1 MNACKSLIVFVFS
14 VLLGA
19 TPNAQTR
26 PDLRLVEAA
35 ERRDARAADALL
47 KARADVNAAQPDG
60 ATALHWAAHWDDR
73 ALAER
78 LVRAGARVD
87 AANDLGVTP
96 LALACENGSA
106 AMVEILLGAGAKPN
120 ATLQSGETALMTAAR
135 SGNVAVVKALLGRG
149 ANVAAKELTHG
160 QTALMWAVANGHTAV
175 VRALVEAG
183 ADVHARSDVRPRVV
197 HTGNRFGD
205 RNESR
210 GVATID
216 HGGFTPLLFAARQGD
231 VEIGRIL
238 LGAGAKVNDS
248 AANGASALVVAAHSG
263 HGKFAALLVEH
274 GADVNAAGA
283 GYSALHAAILRGDAE
298 LVGVLLARGA
308 NANAPI
314 EKGTPSR
321 YYSRDW
327 ALNGTSLVG
336 ATPLLQAARYG
347 DVRIMRQLV
356 AAGADAR
363 FAAADGTTIL
373 IAAVAANSGFGTGD
387 RRERYLGPGDIAPT
401 PEENERVTYAAAA
414 AAIELGADV
423 NATTQSGDTA
433 LHTAADQA
441 VDSVA
446 QLLVEKGAN
455 LEATNK
461 RGLTPLGVA
470 LVPRPRNPLQ
480 IDGPDRRQSTAAVL
494 RKLGAK
500 EPDPKLLKPQPMGMP
515 GVGQQPGQGQPG
527 GQPGQGQPGQGQ
539 PGQRPDSAAPPAPPA
554 PSSAT
559 PDRRPPA

>member
-1 MNACKSLIVFVFS
+1 
-14 VLLGA
+14 VLLGLVA
-19 TPNAQTR
+19 NAQTR
-26 PDLRLVEAA
+26 PDLRLVEAV
-35 ERRDARAADALL
+35 ERRDSRAVESLL
-47 KARADVNAAQPDG
+47 KERADVNAAQPDG

-73 ALAER
+73 AIAER
-78 LVRAGARVD
+78 LVRAGARAD

-96 LALACENGSA
+96 LALAAENGSA
-106 AMVEILLGAGAKPN
+106 AMVDILLGAGANPN
-120 ATLQSGETALMTAAR
+120 AKLHSGETALMTAAR
-135 SGNVAVVKALLGRG
+135 SGNVAVVKALVARG
-149 ANVAAKELTHG
+149 ADVGAKELSHG
-160 QTALMWAVANGHTAV
+160 QTALMWAVANGHAAV

-183 ADVHARSDVRPRVV
+183 ADVQARSDVRPRVV

-210 GVATID
+210 GVATLD
-216 HGGFTPLLFAARQGD
+216 LGGFTPLLFAARQGD
-231 VEIGRIL
+231 LETGRIL
-238 LGAGAKVNDS
+238 LGAGAKVNEV
-248 AANGASALVVAAHSG
+248 AANGASPLVVAAHSG

-283 GYSALHAAILRGDAE
+283 GYSALHAAILRADAE

-308 NANAPI
+308 NPNAPI

-327 ALNGTSLVG
+327 ALNGSALVG
-336 ATPLLQAARYG
+336 ATPLWQAARYG
-347 DVRIMRQLV
+347 DVAIMRQLV
-356 AAGADAR
+356 AAGANPK
-363 FAAADGTTIL
+363 FAFGDGSTIL

-414 AAIELGADV
+414 VALELGADV
-423 NATTQSGDTA
+423 NATTQAGDTA
-433 LHTAADQA
+433 LHTAANQA

-480 IDGPDRRQSTAAVL
+480 IDGPDRRQSTAAML

-500 EPDPKLLKPQPMGMP
+500 EPDPKLLKPQPTGMP
-515 GVGQQPGQGQPG
+515 GFGQP

-539 PGQRPDSAAPPAPPA
+539 PGQRPDAGAPAAQPTPGAAPPE
-554 PSSAT
+554 
-559 PDRRPPA
+559 RRPQG

>member
-1 MNACKSLIVFVFS
+1 MNAWKSLPVFAFC
-14 VLLGA
+14 VLLGP
-19 TPNAQTR
+19 TPNAQIR
-26 PDLRLVEAA
+26 PDLRLVEAV
-35 ERRDARAADALL
+35 ERRDTRAIESLL
-47 KARADVNAAQPDG
+47 KERADVNAAQPDG

-73 ALAER
+73 AVAER
-78 LVRAGARVD
+78 LVRAGARAD

-106 AMVEILLGAGAKPN
+106 AMVEILLGAGANPN
-120 ATLQSGETALMTAAR
+120 AKLHSGQTPLMTAAR
-135 SGNVAVVKALLGRG
+135 SGNVAVVKALVGRG
-149 ANVAAKELTHG
+149 ADVGAKELTHG
-160 QTALMWAVANGHTAV
+160 QTALMWAVANGHAAV

-183 ADVHARSDVRPRVV
+183 ADVQARSDVRPRVV

-216 HGGFTPLLFAARQGD
+216 LGGFTPMLFAARQGD
-231 VEIGRIL
+231 LETGRIL
-238 LGAGAKVNDS
+238 LGAGAKANDV
-248 AANGASALVVAAHSG
+248 AASGASALVVAAHSG

-308 NANAPI
+308 NVNAPI

-327 ALNGTSLVG
+327 ALNGTALVG
-336 ATPLLQAARYG
+336 ATPLWQAARYG

-356 AAGADAR
+356 AAGANPR
-363 FAAADGTTIL
+363 FTVADGSTIL

-401 PEENERVTYAAAA
+401 PQENERVTHAAAA
-414 AAIELGADV
+414 AAIDLGADV
-423 NATTQSGDTA
+423 TAANQAGDTA
-433 LHTAADQA
+433 LHVAASQA
-441 VDSVA
+441 LDTVA

-455 LEATNK
+455 LEAANK

-470 LVPRPRNPLQ
+470 LAPRPRNPLQ

-500 EPDPKLLKPQPMGMP
+500 EPDPASLKPQMP
-515 GVGQQPGQGQPG
+515 QMPQ
-527 GQPGQGQPGQGQ
+527 
-539 PGQRPDSAAPPAPPA
+539 QRPPDGTTPAQPAPGAAPPE
-554 PSSAT
+554 
-559 PDRRPPA
+559 RRPPA

>member
-1 MNACKSLIVFVFS
+1 MKACKSLIVFAFCALVG
-14 VLLGA
+14 LA
-19 TPNAQTR
+19 PQAQTR
-26 PDLRLVEAA
+26 LDLRLVEAV
-35 ERRDARAADALL
+35 ERRDAEAAEQLL
-47 KARADVNAAQPDG
+47 KERADVSAAQADG

-73 ALAER
+73 AIAER
-78 LVRAGARVD
+78 LVRAGAKVD

-106 AMVEILLGAGAKPN
+106 AMVEILLAAGANPN
-120 ATLQSGETALMTAAR
+120 ARLHSGETVLMTAAR
-135 SGNVAVVKALLGRG
+135 SGTVAVVKALIGRG
-149 ANVAAKELTHG
+149 ADVNAKELTHG
-160 QTALMWAVANGHTAV
+160 QTPLMWAVANGHAEV

-183 ADVHARSDVRPRVV
+183 ADVHARSEVRPRVV

-216 HGGFTPLLFAARQGD
+216 LGGFTPILFAARQGD
-231 VEIGRIL
+231 VETGRIL
-238 LGAGAKVNDS
+238 LGAGAKASEV
-248 AANGASALVVAAHSG
+248 AASGASALVVAAHSG

-283 GYSALHAAILRGDAE
+283 GYSALHAAILRGDEE

-327 ALNGTSLVG
+327 ALNGSALVG
-336 ATPLLQAARYG
+336 ATPLWQAARYG
-347 DVRIMRQLV
+347 DVGIMRKLV
-356 AAGADAR
+356 AAGANPR
-363 FAAADGTTIL
+363 FAVADGSTIL
-373 IAAVAANSGFGTGD
+373 IAAVQANSGFGTGD

-401 PEENERVTYAAAA
+401 PEENERVTHAAAVA
-414 AAIELGADV
+414 ALELGADIHAS
-423 NATTQSGDTA
+423 NQAGDTA
-433 LHTAADQA
+433 LHVAASQA
-441 VDSVA
+441 LDSVA

-470 LVPRPRNPLQ
+470 LAPRPRNPLQ
-480 IDGPDRRQSTAAVL
+480 IDGPDRRRSTAAVL
-494 RKLGAK
+494 RKLGAR
-500 EPDPKLLKPQPMGMP
+500 EPDPALLKPQMP
-515 GVGQQPGQGQPG
+515 QM
-527 GQPGQGQPGQGQ
+527 
-539 PGQRPDSAAPPAPPA
+539 PGQRPPGGATPAQPTPGA
-554 PSSAT
+554 GA

>member
-1 MNACKSLIVFVFS
+1 MNAWKSLLVFAFC
-14 VLLGA
+14 VLLGP

-26 PDLRLVEAA
+26 PDLRLVEAV
-35 ERRDARAADALL
+35 ERRDARAIESLL
-47 KARADVNAAQPDG
+47 KDRADVNAAQPDG

-73 ALAER
+73 AVAER
-78 LVRAGARVD
+78 LVRAGAKAD

-106 AMVEILLGAGAKPN
+106 AMVEILLGAGANPN
-120 ATLQSGETALMTAAR
+120 AKLHSGQTPLMTAAR
-135 SGNVAVVKALLGRG
+135 SGNVAVVKALVGRG
-149 ANVAAKELTHG
+149 ADVTAKELTHG
-160 QTALMWAVANGHTAV
+160 QTALMWAVANGHAAV

-183 ADVHARSDVRPRVV
+183 ADVQARSEVRPRVV

-216 HGGFTPLLFAARQGD
+216 LGGFTPMLFAARQGD
-231 VEIGRIL
+231 LETGRIL
-238 LGAGAKVNDS
+238 LRAGAKANDV
-248 AANGASALVVAAHSG
+248 AASGASALVVAAHSG

-308 NANAPI
+308 NVNAPI

-327 ALNGTSLVG
+327 ALNGTALVG
-336 ATPLLQAARYG
+336 ATPLWQAARYG

-356 AAGADAR
+356 AAGANPR
-363 FAAADGTTIL
+363 FTVADGSTL
-373 IAAVAANSGFGTGD
+373 LLAAVAANSGFGTGD

-401 PEENERVTYAAAA
+401 PQENERVTHAAAA
-414 AAIELGADV
+414 AAIELGADI
-423 NATTQSGDTA
+423 NATNQAGDTA
-433 LHTAADQA
+433 LHVAASQA
-441 VDSVA
+441 LDSVA
-446 QLLVEKGAN
+446 QFLVEKGAN
-455 LEATNK
+455 LEAVNK
-461 RGLTPLGVA
+461 RKLTPLGVA
-470 LVPRPRNPLQ
+470 LAPRPRNPLQ

-500 EPDPKLLKPQPMGMP
+500 EPDPASLKPQMP
-515 GVGQQPGQGQPG
+515 QMPQ
-527 GQPGQGQPGQGQ
+527 
-539 PGQRPDSAAPPAPPA
+539 QRPPDGTTPAQPTPGAAPPE
-554 PSSAT
+554 
-559 PDRRPPA
+559 RRPPA

>member
-1 MNACKSLIVFVFS
+1 MNAWKSPLVFAFC
-14 VLLGA
+14 VLLGP

-26 PDLRLVEAA
+26 PDLRLVAA
-35 ERRDARAADALL
+35 VERRDAHGIESLL
-47 KARADVNAAQPDG
+47 TERADVNAAQPDG

-73 ALAER
+73 VVAER
-78 LVRAGARVD
+78 LLRAGAKAD

-106 AMVEILLGAGAKPN
+106 AMVEILLGAGANPN
-120 ATLQSGETALMTAAR
+120 AKLHSGQTPLMTAAR
-135 SGNVAVVKALLGRG
+135 SGNVAVVKALVGRG
-149 ANVAAKELTHG
+149 ADVGAKELTHG
-160 QTALMWAVANGHTAV
+160 QTALMWAVANGHAAV

-183 ADVHARSDVRPRVV
+183 ADVQARSDVRPRVV

-216 HGGFTPLLFAARQGD
+216 LGGFTPMLFAARQGD
-231 VEIGRIL
+231 LETGRIL
-238 LGAGAKVNDS
+238 LGAGAKANDV
-248 AANGASALVVAAHSG
+248 AASGASALVVAAHSG

-298 LVGVLLARGA
+298 LVGVLLAHGA
-308 NANAPI
+308 NVNAPI

-327 ALNGTSLVG
+327 ALNGTALVG
-336 ATPLLQAARYG
+336 ATPLWQAARYG

-356 AAGADAR
+356 AAGANPR
-363 FAAADGTTIL
+363 FTVADGSTIL

-401 PEENERVTYAAAA
+401 PQENERVTHAAAA
-414 AAIELGADV
+414 AAIDLGADITAA
-423 NATTQSGDTA
+423 NQAGDTA
-433 LHTAADQA
+433 LHVAASQA
-441 VDSVA
+441 LDTVA

-455 LEATNK
+455 LEAANK

-470 LVPRPRNPLQ
+470 LAPRPRNPLQ

-500 EPDPKLLKPQPMGMP
+500 EPDPASLKSQMPQMP
-515 GVGQQPGQGQPG
+515 Q
-527 GQPGQGQPGQGQ
+527 
-539 PGQRPDSAAPPAPPA
+539 QRPPDGTPPAQPTPGAAPPE
-554 PSSAT
+554 
-559 PDRRPPA
+559 RRPPA